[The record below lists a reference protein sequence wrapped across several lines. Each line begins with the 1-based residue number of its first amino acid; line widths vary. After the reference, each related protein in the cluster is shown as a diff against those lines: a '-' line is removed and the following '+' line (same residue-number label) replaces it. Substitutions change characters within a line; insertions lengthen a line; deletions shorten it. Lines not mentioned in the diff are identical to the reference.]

1 MENFDSKFYEMLFSR
16 RENNS
21 QMVSPITNNKAIN
34 RNENISPYRPNPHSM
49 YAYQNVSPAQ
59 RNNSRVGG
67 VNQNTSPAQNSNNM
81 NGNSY
86 VSPAQNSNNMNGN
99 SYVSPAQNSNNT
111 NVAGMYNNI
120 LSEANGYNKVA
131 GANKKVKG
139 LFQPKTAFPADT
151 PVGMAYV
158 PYQMWETPYDDVV
171 GFVRGTIFPSLDK
184 PFIGEEAVS
193 NAKQR

>member
-1 MENFDSKFYEMLFSR
+1 MNG
-16 RENNS
+16 NS
-21 QMVSPITNNKAIN
+21 YVSPI
-34 RNENISPYRPNPHSM
+34 
-49 YAYQNVSPAQ
+49 
-59 RNNSRVGG
+59 
-67 VNQNTSPAQNSNNM
+67 QNSNNM

-99 SYVSPAQNSNNT
+99 SYVSPAQNSNNMNGNSYVSPIQNSNNMNGNSYVSPAQNSNNS
-111 NVAGMYNNI
+111 NVAGMYNKM
-120 LSEANGYNKVA
+120 LPEANAYNKVA
-131 GANKKVKG
+131 AAKKKPSG

-158 PYQMWETPYDDVV
+158 PYQMWENPYDDVV